1 MEAPNPSKLPWLDK
15 RLFRPCEEKVG
26 KESAEAYKS
35 GRKLELYR
43 NVKSRKVQNGR
54 NDGIFRLF

>member
-43 NVKSRKVQNGR
+43 NVKSR
-54 NDGIFRLF
+54 